1 MGAQAD
7 YDTPSEKQT
16 GKEYERET
24 TLGPR
29 SLAAG
34 GPGKGFVLAY
44 TRQHSPTQGTPAAS
58 MTGGTFA
65 GKASSLHLSPK
76 IAPGVKYSSVF
87 TALWSDANS
96 PRGVSCPLPRD
107 CLSARRQELE
117 AAG

>member
-1 MGAQAD
+1 M
-7 YDTPSEKQT
+7 
-16 GKEYERET
+16 
-24 TLGPR
+24 
-29 SLAAG
+29 AAG

-44 TRQHSPTQGTPAAS
+44 TQQHSSTRGSPAAG

-87 TALWSDANS
+87 IVLWSDANS
-96 PRGVSCPLPRD
+96 PRGVSRPPPRE